1 MKYIIT
7 ALLTFLLIAVTAQ
20 SALSLIDEKKYYVSP
35 TGSDSNSGSPSLP
48 FRTIQKALN
57 VAQPGDTV
65 NLMSGEYRENI
76 KSVRDGTSDR
86 PITIKG
92 DSNVILRSGGSGN
105 RIFEINHDYIYVRD
119 FTVDGLVKEGDT
131 ADDYADKLIY
141 VQGTDSGG
149 VKGLKILNMKFKNA
163 GGEALRLR
171 YFIRN
176 AEVAYS
182 TFENIGVYDF
192 KFNGGGKNGEAIYLG
207 TSSNQWAD
215 GKNPTSDADVSANNR
230 IHHNY
235 FNTQGNEC

>member
-1 MKYIIT
+1 MKLKYGAIIV
-7 ALLTFLLIAVTAQ
+7 LMVMFFGLRFS
-20 SALSLIDEKKYYVSP
+20 SAFDYYVGP
-35 TGSDSNSGSPSLP
+35 NGGDWNSGSQSLP

-76 KSVRDGTSDR
+76 RSIRDGLPEKPIKVKGSENSLLKISGSD
-86 PITIKG
+86 
-92 DSNVILRSGGSGN
+92 D
-105 RIFEINHDYIYVRD
+105 RIFEINHDYIHIEG
-119 FTVDGLVKEGDT
+119 FTVDGLIKEGDT

-141 VQGTDSGG
+141 VQGIDKDG
-149 VKGLKILNMKFKNA
+149 VKGLKILNMKLKNS
-163 GGEALRLR
+163 GGEAVRFR
-171 YFIRN
+171 YFVRDSEI
-176 AEVAYS
+176 AYS
-182 TFENIGVYDF
+182 IFENIGVYDF